1 MNPNDLYQ
9 KLITAGNDY
18 ADKEHAA
25 SLLEGALKSI
35 KAKIAIQYKDS
46 GCGVAEADMRA
57 EDDWEYKQAFQAKA
71 DARREAMKA
80 KVHYDSVR
88 VWVDIWRTVQASER
102 AAHQFQT

>member
-57 EDDWEYKQAFQAKA
+57 EDDWEYKQAFQAKT

-88 VWVDIWRTVQASER
+88 VWIDIWRTVEASER
-102 AAHQFQT
+102 AANRVQT